1 MDGTPLAVKIDVICR
16 LSPILERH
24 KKCYAICDVPQNEFC
39 LRCRSE
45 VTGVFGSM
53 NSRFSTAVHILTLL
67 ASMPNER
74 LTSEFIAGSVGT
86 NPVVIRRQL
95 ALIRRAK
102 LVESKGARGG
112 GWILARKPEAIKLSH
127 VRDALGEEAT
137 FRMHRN
143 DPSPNCTV
151 GQHVRQALGIVYE
164 DAEKAVTRSLQTRTI
179 RDLLIAVNRSS
190 KAGISARK

>member
-1 MDGTPLAVKIDVICR
+1 
-16 LSPILERH
+16 
-24 KKCYAICDVPQNEFC
+24 
-39 LRCRSE
+39 
-45 VTGVFGSM
+45 M

-95 ALIRRAK
+95 AVLRRSK

-112 GWILARKPEAIKLSH
+112 GWMLARKAEAIKLSH

-190 KAGISARK
+190 KAGTSARK

>member
-1 MDGTPLAVKIDVICR
+1 
-16 LSPILERH
+16 
-24 KKCYAICDVPQNEFC
+24 
-39 LRCRSE
+39 
-45 VTGVFGSM
+45 M

-67 ASMPNER
+67 ASMPDER

-95 ALIRRAK
+95 ALLRKAK
-102 LVESKGARGG
+102 LVESQGARGG
-112 GWILARKPEAIKLSH
+112 GWMLARKPEAIELSQ

-151 GQHVRQALGIVYE
+151 GQYVRQALGVVYE

-179 RDLLIAVNRSS
+179 RDLLTAVNRYS
-190 KAGISARK
+190 KQAFQPRNSAS